1 MSLLHI
7 VLLLYFFAIFIVVT
21 VEFESSQYLYSEDE
35 GTVDDIMFTLDKA
48 IATDLTIGYAGGN
61 NSPISYYSSL
71 SFIHY
76 IGPGSQP
83 STVRISGADVSG
95 SATFTAFGSR
105 TEQGPIFSIT
115 NDSVALET
123 DERYQIG
130 FSGPASDSR
139 ARLGSATTVV
149 INDDDGMNIT
159 CFYFLESC

>member
-1 MSLLHI
+1 MLFL
-7 VLLLYFFAIFIVVT
+7 VVT
-21 VEFESSQYLYSEDE
+21 VQFENSRYLYSEDE
-35 GTVDDIMFTLDKA
+35 GTVDDIMFTLDKV

-61 NSPISYYSSL
+61 YSLSL
-71 SFIHY
+71 SFIKLI

-83 STVRISGADVSG
+83 STVRISGANVSG

-115 NDSVALET
+115 DDSVALET

-149 INDDDGMNIT
+149 IDDDDGMNIT
-159 CFYFLESC
+159 CCPYL